1 MKRKR
6 KFTLKMNK
14 QKIQNKKNKWHIEK
28 PIQFQFR
35 KIKKKIEKKESSC
48 SGVTN

>member
-28 PIQFQFR
+28 PIQEKNK
-35 KIKKKIEKKESSC
+35 KIKI
-48 SGVTN
+48 